1 MEPDAA
7 HAVPSTGTTR
17 RTAIRGVMAAG
28 LAAGLGVRPSPA
40 RAVETAGAAEGA
52 ADGWQGFAARVRD
65 EFTAMGLAGAAVA
78 VVSGDRVLLTL
89 PLGVRDIESRAP
101 VTPSTR
107 FLVASTTK
115 SMTSLL
121 AATYVDRRQLAWDQ
135 RAVDAWPGFRAPTDR
150 LTRSLR
156 VRDLFGM
163 ATGIDEPPALSGLHE
178 GDPTAPELLRSLVT
192 LPVVAPPDT
201 AYHYNN
207 TVYSVGGYL
216 PLLASGVT
224 GDALTGT
231 FADEMRGRVYGPTG
245 MAGARI
251 ADDPQGLVTDFMRG
265 YVPDLTGANRPL
277 AYGPVGSYA
286 PAGGTLASL
295 DDMAAYVRLQL
306 RRGVS
311 VDGRRVVSARNL
323 AECWKPHI
331 PVPVS
336 PEFDPDVT
344 ASGYGMGWIHN
355 RFRDGTSLIWH
366 NGGIDGFTSY
376 IGFLPKHDLGL
387 VVLNAMNPTPTGPYF
402 YLYVLNL
409 LLSER
414 FGLNEGVP
422 AKAHAAYLAA
432 LDDLRALGRRTA
444 PTDPGATA
452 PYLGYYEGGYRLA
465 RDGRDLNLH
474 LGPRTLPLGILPD
487 GSYVVTSGLLVENK
501 VLLTR
506 DVDDTPRIE
515 LVGLETVRRTVGPA
529 TPRG

>member
-1 MEPDAA
+1 MELDAA
-7 HAVPSTGTTR
+7 TAGVSAGSTR
-17 RTAIRGVMAAG
+17 RTVLRALVAGGV
-28 LAAGLGVRPSPA
+28 AAGLGAWSSSAA
-40 RAVETAGAAEGA
+40 RATGR
-52 ADGWQGFAARVRD
+52 DGGWDAFAARVRE
-65 EFTAMGLAGAAVA
+65 EFAAMGLVGAAVA
-78 VVSGDRVLLTL
+78 VVSRDGVLLNL
-89 PLGVRDIESRAP
+89 PLGVRDLESRTP

-150 LTRSLR
+150 LTHSLK
-156 VRDLFGM
+156 VRDLLGM

-178 GDPTAPELLRSLVT
+178 GDPTAPQLLRSLVT
-192 LPVVAPPDT
+192 LPVQARPNT
-201 AYHYNN
+201 TYLYNN

-216 PLLASGVT
+216 PLLASGVA

-231 FADEMRGRVYGPTG
+231 FATEMRDRLYGPAG

-251 ADDPQGLVTDFMRG
+251 ADDPRGLVTDFMRG
-265 YVPDLTGANRPL
+265 AVPDLTGANRPL

-311 VDGRRVVSARNL
+311 VDGRRVVSAQNL

-336 PEFDPDVT
+336 PDFDPDVT

-355 RFRDGTSLIWH
+355 RYRDGTSLIWH

-376 IGFLPKHDLGL
+376 IGFLPDHDLGL

-409 LLSER
+409 LLGER
-414 FGLNEGVP
+414 FGLNQGVP
-422 AKAHAAYLAA
+422 ARAHAAYLAA
-432 LDDLRALGRRTA
+432 VDDLRALGNQTR

-452 PYLGYYEGGYRLA
+452 VFLGHYEGGYLLTRQGL
-465 RDGRDLNLH
+465 DLSLH
-474 LGPRTLPLGILPD
+474 LGPRTMPLGILPD
-487 GSYVVTSGLLVENK
+487 GTYVVTSGLLVGNK
-501 VLLTR
+501 VRLAR
-506 DVDDTPRIE
+506 DADDTPLIE
-515 LVGLETVRRTVGPA
+515 VVGFETVRRTVGP
-529 TPRG
+529 PP